1 MVSAPEQVW
10 VTAFNQLD
18 KNRTIISVLNYDEKE
33 INLIA
38 RVSIKFRFEKSL
50 KIKDIRDAE
59 TGMVMDCTIRE
70 GEVEFPTS
78 LIETFEMYIINYQ
91 S

>member
-1 MVSAPEQVW
+1 MVTAPEQVW
-10 VTAFNQLD
+10 VTAFTQSD

-33 INLIA
+33 IDLIA
-38 RVSIKFRFEKSL
+38 RVSIKFRFAKNL
-50 KIKDIRDAE
+50 KVKDVRNAE
-59 TGMVMDCTIRE
+59 TGLVMECTVRE
-70 GEVEFPTS
+70 CEVEFPSS